1 MQIKTTVRYHLTPV
15 RLAVIKKTTRA
26 SLVVQWLRICLL
38 MQGTQVRALVWEDP
52 TCCGATRPVNHN
64 Y

>member
-1 MQIKTTVRYHLTPV
+1 MISLLSKEVV
-15 RLAVIKKTTRA
+15 GA

-52 TCCGATRPVNHN
+52 TCHGATGPVSHN